1 MKENKM
7 KNIIIIIMIFLLVNV
22 SFAQNLEI
30 TIAAENLDFLQYE
43 PIGLTYKI
51 RNIGPDK
58 IKLVSAPIGYFGLE
72 LLVKD
77 SNGNRLMPF
86 ETSGYVGNIFYIEIM
101 PGEEIVSYTDISAF
115 GNLYG
120 GMETVTLYRY
130 YFAPDTL
137 SLQLVYTIPK
147 DIDKNNYEDIVFKSN
162 IEEIVINK
170 PSIEDETI
178 IKDLQEVHNLCSS
191 NQKRG
196 EGIKKALK
204 IVDNYPNH
212 PLTKQAYLY
221 LDSGVQRYYNFDL
234 FEYYKKYCL
243 DFPRT
248 LKAIRWASSFIK
260 QDSDFTQKILGTELY
275 NRAIIRQKEIE
286 NKIKIMERDPNFK
299 QTRSKQNEK

>member
-1 MKENKM
+1 M
-7 KNIIIIIMIFLLVNV
+7 KNKIIIILIFLLVNV
-22 SFAQNLEI
+22 SFAQNLELTI
-30 TIAAENLDFLQYE
+30 TVENASFLQYE
-43 PIGLTYKI
+43 PIELIYKI
-51 RNIGPDK
+51 RNIGPEK
-58 IKLVSAPIGYFGLE
+58 IKLVSTLIGDSGLE

-86 ETSGYVGNIFYIEIM
+86 STTEYVGGNIFYIEIM
-101 PGEEIVSYTDISAF
+101 PGEEIVSYTDISSF

-120 GMETVTLYRY
+120 GKETVTWYGY

-137 SLQLVYTIPK
+137 SLQLVYTIQK

-170 PSIEDETI
+170 PAIEDETI
-178 IKDLQEVHNLCSS
+178 IKDLQEVHNLHISKQ
-191 NQKRG
+191 NRG
-196 EGIKKALK
+196 EAIKKALK
-204 IVDNYPNH
+204 IVHNYPNH

-221 LDSGVQRYYNFDL
+221 LDSGAQREYDFDL
-234 FEYYKKYCL
+234 LKYLKKFCV
-243 DFPRT
+243 DFPKT
-248 LKAIRWASSFIK
+248 QKAIGLASIFIK